1 MRNELRRIKEHYQM
15 GYVIAEI
22 ELLDE
27 ANIKVVMT
35 KTNDNSITYAIF
47 YLNENDL
54 KNLIIG
60 YVNK

>member
-15 GYVIAEI
+15 GYVITEI